1 MTPDILLW
9 AKLALAVVV
18 GVVGI
23 AGTAVPWLLG
33 RRTAGD
39 RGLAIADTFAAGVLG
54 GAGLIHL
61 LGSGQQM
68 FSTALPEVGFPI
80 ALVLAG
86 AGFMLILFI
95 EAVLVPGHPG
105 HHDSPATSGPATLQH
120 EAHGHAQGAGSV
132 VYPIVLLVVLSVHSI
147 LLGTALGAQSS
158 WAGALIVF
166 LAVIAHKGAAGAAL
180 GVGFHRAGLG
190 YRAALP
196 RLAFFSVMTP
206 LGIVLGAAVGATL
219 SGQAAQIF
227 EGVFDSLGAGTF
239 LYIAALD
246 IIKTEFDAPED
257 AALKWW
263 ATAAGFT
270 LMAVLALWL

>member
-1 MTPDILLW
+1 MTADGLLW
-9 AKLALAVVV
+9 AKLVLAVVV
-18 GVVGI
+18 GLVGI

-33 RRTAGD
+33 RRTASD

-61 LGSGQQM
+61 LGSGQAM
-68 FSTALPEVGFPI
+68 FASALPEVEFPI
-80 ALVLAG
+80 ALALAG

-105 HHDSPATSGPATLQH
+105 HHDTPATGGPAALQH
-120 EAHGHAQGAGSV
+120 EAHGHERGAGQV

-147 LLGTALGAQSS
+147 LLGTALGAQST
-158 WAGALIVF
+158 WAGALVVF

-196 RLAFFSVMTP
+196 RLTFFSVMTP
-206 LGIVLGAAVGATL
+206 LGIVLGTVVGASL
-219 SGQAAQIF
+219 SGQSAQVF
-227 EGVFDSLGAGTF
+227 EGIFDSLGAGTF

-246 IIKTEFDAPED
+246 IIKTEFDTPRD

-270 LMAVLALWL
+270 LMAVLAIWL